1 MDLYPAIDLRAGRC
15 VQLSQGDFERERVY
29 GDDPV
34 AVAQSFVK
42 SGAKWIHM
50 VDLDAARTG
59 EPLNRHLIAAV
70 AAAVDVPVQAGGGV
84 RTPEAAGDLLSKGV
98 TRVVI
103 GTAAFSSP
111 GLVEEV
117 AGSHPGAVAVGLDHR
132 PAAGAP
138 GRREVALAGWQQ
150 GSGVEL
156 MEAVEAMVGAG
167 VAALVVTDIARDG
180 MLGGPDLRGMAEVLA
195 ASAGRVDVIASG
207 GVSRADDITE
217 LAGLEV
223 DGHRLAGV
231 IVGTA
236 IYEGRLTVEE
246 GVARCAR

>member
-1 MDLYPAIDLRAGRC
+1 MDLYPAIDLRAGCC

-34 AVAQSFVK
+34 AVAKSFVAA
-42 SGAKWIHM
+42 GARWIHM

-70 AAAVDVPVQAGGGV
+70 AAAVEVPVQAGGGV
-84 RTPEAAGDLLSKGV
+84 RSPEAVAALLDAGV

-103 GTAAFSSP
+103 GTAAFSRP

-117 AGSHPGAVAVGLDHR
+117 AGRHPGAVAVGLDHR
-132 PAAGAP
+132 PQAG

-156 MEAVEAMVGAG
+156 MEAVAAMTRAGAS
-167 VAALVVTDIARDG
+167 ALVVTDISRDG
-180 MLGGPDLRGMAEVLA
+180 MLGGPDLKGIAEVLA
-195 ASAGRVDVIASG
+195 AAPDVDVIASG

-223 DGHRLAGV
+223 DGRRLAGV